1 MAISRAQK
9 EQNVEELRA
18 ELAGIQHAILVDFKG
33 LDVAGASDLR
43 RKLRAEEAQFKVVK
57 NSIVER
63 AIGDL
68 PLAELKHLLVG
79 QTAIAYTE
87 GDVVGLAKT
96 LSEFAKEF
104 ETPKFKGGIVDGVP
118 ISAEEFEQ
126 LAKLPPREELIG
138 KALYLMNYP
147 ITGFVTA
154 LSGIL
159 RSVVTV
165 LDQIRE
171 KKDEAGEA
179 ETVNAAAVPTDARE
193 ATDEAPAEDVA
204 EVQETTEEAP
214 AEDAAEVQETTEEVS
229 SEAQDATQVEE
240 AAAAE
245 EIQEVAEES
254 AGTEEG
260 APADD
265 PVSDEAAAQE
275 EE

>member
-68 PLAELKHLLVG
+68 PLAELKHLLAG

-245 EIQEVAEES
+245 EIQKVAEES

>member
-1 MAISRAQK
+1 MAINRAQK

-18 ELAGIQHAILVDFKG
+18 ELAEIQHAILVDFKG
-33 LDVAGASDLR
+33 LNVAGASDLR
-43 RKLRAEEAQFKVVK
+43 RKLRADEAQFKVAK

-63 AIGDL
+63 AIEDL
-68 PLAELKHLLVG
+68 PLAELKDLLVG

-87 GDVVGLAKT
+87 GDVVGLART
-96 LSEFAKEF
+96 LSEFAEEF

-126 LAKLPPREELIG
+126 LAKLPPRDELIG

-154 LSGIL
+154 LSAIL

-171 KKDEAGEA
+171 KKDEAG
-179 ETVNAAAVPTDARE
+179 DAP
-193 ATDEAPAEDVA
+193 DEAGDAPEVPA
-204 EVQETTEEAP
+204 
-214 AEDAAEVQETTEEVS
+214 
-229 SEAQDATQVEE
+229 EAQDATQVDE
-240 AAAAE
+240 AAAPE
-245 EIQEVAEES
+245 EIQDVAEES
-254 AGTEEG
+254 AGTEEE

-265 PVSDEAAAQE
+265 PVSDEAAAKE

>member
-18 ELAGIQHAILVDFKG
+18 ELAEIQHAILVDFKG
-33 LDVAGASDLR
+33 LNVAGASDLR

-260 APADD
+260 APAAD

>member
-9 EQNVEELRA
+9 EQSVEELRA
-18 ELAGIQHAILVDFKG
+18 ELAEIQHAILVDFKG
-33 LDVAGASDLR
+33 LNVAGASDLR

-179 ETVNAAAVPTDARE
+179 ETVNAAAVPADARE

-214 AEDAAEVQETTEEVS
+214 AEDAAEVQET
-229 SEAQDATQVEE
+229 TQVEE

>member
-9 EQNVEELRA
+9 EQSVEELRA
-18 ELAGIQHAILVDFKG
+18 ELAEIQHAILVDFKG
-33 LDVAGASDLR
+33 LNVAGASDLR

-63 AIGDL
+63 AILDL

-138 KALYLMNYP
+138 KVLYLMNYP

-204 EVQETTEEAP
+204 AVQETTEEAP

-245 EIQEVAEES
+245 EIQKVAEES